1 MGWGGGGAV
10 NGVFVCCAYENPSCS
25 LCVSASLSLSLCV
38 SLCVCLS
45 LCLCLSASLSLSVS
59 VSVCLSACLS
69 VSVFLYESIKVKYL
83 SGLLTG
89 PQCYN
94 NSLRC
99 DTIHTARNLGAFVF
113 HAMCIR
119 KRYAENMTSEK

>member
-1 MGWGGGGAV
+1 M
-10 NGVFVCCAYENPSCS
+10 AY
-25 LCVSASLSLSLCV
+25 LCVVHMKTPAALSVSLSVCQSV
-38 SLCVCLS
+38 SVSVCVCLS
-45 LCLCLSASLSLSVS
+45 LSVCLPVCLCLSLSLSVS

-99 DTIHTARNLGAFVF
+99 DTIHTARNLCAFVF

-119 KRYAENMTSEK
+119 KRYAENITSEK